1 MLKNEYFS
9 NSYRVLIVYKP
20 FHFLFIL
27 LEYFM
32 TFITQITLYTIK
44 FKINLEQKISSVY
57 FYAIFIQQTN
67 KLPEYSKLTIV
78 ILIFV
83 LIFVYFSIYTK
94 FAFENKHLFNSIIIN
109 IFEIFIFRFILIII
123 FHILLAIQGIAGI
136 IMIIVSIPL
145 IFLIM
150 KDFTFNHLYYFSPH
164 FIKYPYDYYSSI
176 NDLFHIVEK
185 IFLSIALQSSIPPLN
200 EFLYISSI
208 IFQIGNFVYSIYIFY
223 YKSYYIM
230 SNIFL
235 NKFRFSLV
243 ASSIIINLILIIL
256 GMKNFMIYTFLF
268 LCLNIIVIVFLL
280 IQVFYN
286 PYSKAFFSTDDN
298 IENLYFYYYIIDH
311 LRNDSFILEEKL
323 REHFIKC
330 QKCNL
335 CKNLKSYLSKKK
347 CYKVVYKILY
357 SKVGVLEH
365 TMNEI
370 IHNVLVKGNEA
381 LKYNSFYLINLLYCY
396 YLNINKSNYVLSLNL
411 KLLFE
416 IINLENKNIL
426 ENHLLSTEQIT
437 LINEFLSKADGILDK
452 IKVILTESILKEKII
467 YFFSLYEELFE
478 LKSKKFR
485 NKLYYNKNEGIIN
498 FFKYISI
505 CSMIY
510 EEIFNVSL
518 SNGGISL
525 KENQIF
531 LDDISNK
538 NGINL
543 NQIIIEL
550 DLLSFEDKIIYIL
563 GELSKYNGK
572 AMCQLFP
579 NIFKTKQLT
588 IMKNKIMNAKY
599 LSFINKDKDFFQNNM
614 NKKGKGDDEQY
625 ICLDLLCYDEV
636 KHKKNFAMISLRLNL
651 IYPLNMTKKVLL
663 TGLYSIDK
671 NIIITLDKSTK
682 ESKKEIV
689 LNSDEKKVESEIG
702 NYSWNEI
709 DLIKYK
715 NNNKYYNG
723 KKLLFITKYFIN
735 PNCYNIYSI
744 FYTEKQRTFKMDRMS
759 EGYQKNNNIYDLESK
774 NNLAES
780 TTHNFN
786 FMMQSQTASTFNQ
799 LSNDVQNFKKR
810 DKGGKKDN
818 KKTHYFKY
826 YQIGLLFLSFCIF
839 LFQIIAHIT
848 LNNTLIHIGNKN
860 TALTWLK
867 NYYGIYNNVFIST
880 LSIACIAE
888 SPENA
893 ECESIVTSFINR
905 FLPRGPPG
913 FAIRNFLFNQNRGTI
928 TFALINVRAQILNSL
943 SSSNDETMNSL
954 LTSEMTTFSVS
965 QNITNNGT
973 ELLAIKQN
981 NSFIDVLNLITSG
994 FIVVTSETTNINDT
1008 IYILNRIDY
1017 GGDWVFSKEP
1027 FKNVKLE
1034 GHLTPYQIQ
1043 FYYLILNY
1051 HQFIEKL
1058 DAISNILSETSYKT
1072 VLNNVSIIKIIIIII
1087 WIAHIFLQ
1095 VIIYF
1100 YIQGYY
1106 KILAELFND
1115 IEKKMD
1121 LKNDE
1126 ISVRDMFLQ
1135 KIEKLKIIISLYKQ
1149 DIYQAIVDLNFIYDN
1164 YKKFIEEKNKEMA
1177 KYLKR
1182 EKFLNEKILTKKDK
1196 TKKEIQ
1202 KIVSSIKSNRL
1213 YLYFIAFC
1221 SLTSIVISIVLYI
1234 IWISYESIYIR
1245 IFYLVDSHGNLIN
1258 DAYKIVNYYELMI
1271 YNSITLEDINNFEH
1285 FNTSNG
1291 DDLFERL
1298 YTDLEDLYESRKYMD
1313 NLNDYNL
1320 DNIDKYFDHNCS
1332 SFIDQIFE
1340 TSQSLI
1346 QSRRNG
1352 HDLSGFY
1359 KSICEMGKVFQS
1371 NNYKHIFS
1379 MLFEIIQLGIN
1390 KIKDH
1395 SYEGLISYMKSYEHG
1410 KATFI
1415 FIFVYYSIVEI
1426 LAFRVQRQSYE
1437 KITEL
1442 IYYYLHTGFI
1452 IYYIASFVF
1461 IFIIIFV
1468 YIYKFNKNYHELHEM
1483 KKVFKIC
1490 NKRE

>member
-9 NSYRVLIVYKP
+9 NSYRSLIIYKP
-20 FHFLFIL
+20 FHFLVIL
-27 LEYFM
+27 LEYFL
-32 TFITQITLYTIK
+32 TFLSQITLYTIK
-44 FKINLEQKISSVY
+44 FNVSLGEKISSVY
-57 FYAIFIQQTN
+57 FYAIFIQQIN
-67 KLPEYSKLTIV
+67 KLPEYSKLII
-78 ILIFV
+78 ILIMFV
-83 LIFVYFSIYTK
+83 LIFLYFFVYTK
-94 FAFENKHLFNSIIIN
+94 FAFENKHLFNLVVIN

-123 FHILLAIQGIAGI
+123 FHILLAIQDIPGI

-176 NDLFHIVEK
+176 NDIFHIVEK

-200 EFLYISSI
+200 EFLYSFSL
-208 IFQIGNFVYSIYIFY
+208 IFQIGNFIFSIYIFY

-243 ASSIIINLILIIL
+243 TSSIIINLILILL
-256 GMKNFMIYTFLF
+256 GMKNFMIYSFLF
-268 LCLNIIVIVFLL
+268 LCLNIIVIVF
-280 IQVFYN
+280 IFVQVFYN

-298 IENLYFYYYIIDH
+298 IDNLYFYYYIIDH
-311 LRNDSFILEEKL
+311 LRNDSFLLEEKL
-323 REHFIKC
+323 KEHFIKC

-335 CKNLKSYLSKKK
+335 CKNLKNYLSKKK
-347 CYKVVYKILY
+347 CYKIVYKILY
-357 SKVGVLEH
+357 NKVGVLEH

-381 LKYNSFYLINLLYCY
+381 LKFNSFYLINLLYCY
-396 YLNINKSNYVLSLNL
+396 YLNINRKNYILSLNL

-416 IINLENKNIL
+416 IINSENKNIL

-437 LINEFLSKADGILDK
+437 LINEFLSKADNILDK
-452 IKVILTESILKEKII
+452 IKIILTETILKEKIVN
-467 YFFSLYEELFE
+467 FFSLYEEIFQ

-538 NGINL
+538 NGVNL

-563 GELSKYNGK
+563 GELSKYHGK

-579 NIFKTKQLT
+579 NIFKTKQLA
-588 IMKNKIMNAKY
+588 IMKNKIMNAKT
-599 LSFINKDKDFFQNNM
+599 LSLINKDKDFFQNGM
-614 NKKGKGDDEQY
+614 NKKGKSDEEQY
-625 ICLDLLCYDEV
+625 ICLDLLCYNEV
-636 KHKKNFAMISLRLNL
+636 NHKKNFVMIALRLNL
-651 IYPLNMTKKVLL
+651 IYPLTLTKKVLL
-663 TGLYSIDK
+663 TGLYSMDK
-671 NIIITLDKSTK
+671 NIIITLDKSTE

-689 LNSDEKKVESEIG
+689 LNTDEKKIESEIG

-723 KKLLFITKYFIN
+723 KKLLFLTKYFIN

-744 FYTEKQRTFKMDRMS
+744 FFTEKQRTFKMDRMS
-759 EGYQKNNNIYDLESK
+759 EVYQKNNNIYDHESK

-786 FMMQSQTASTFNQ
+786 FMMQSQTSSTFNQ
-799 LSNDVQNFKKR
+799 ISNDVQNFKKR

-826 YQIGLLFLSFCIF
+826 YQIALLFLAFSIF
-839 LFQIIAHIT
+839 LFQIISHVT
-848 LNNTLIHIGNKN
+848 LNYSLIHISNKN
-860 TALTWLK
+860 TALIWLK
-867 NYYGIYNNVFIST
+867 NYYGIYNNLFTYT
-880 LSIACIAE
+880 LSYVCLAK
-888 SPENA
+888 SPKNED
-893 ECESIVTSFINR
+893 CESIVTHFVTE
-905 FLPRGPPG
+905 FLQDLHRPPM
-913 FAIRNFLFNQNRGTI
+913 AITMFLFMQTYGT
-928 TFALINVRAQILNSL
+928 THNALINVRGEILNSL

-954 LTSEMTTFSVS
+954 LNSEMTTITIS
-965 QNITNNGT
+965 QNMTNNGT
-973 ELLAIKQN
+973 KILANKQN
-981 NSFIDVLNLITSG
+981 NSFIDVLNLMTSG
-994 FIVVTSETTNINDT
+994 FIVLTSDSKYINDI
-1008 IYILNRIDY
+1008 IYILDKVDY
-1017 GGDWVFSKEP
+1017 DADWVKSEEP
-1027 FKNVKLE
+1027 FKYAKSEDN
-1034 GHLTPYQIQ
+1034 LTPYQIQ
-1043 FYYLILNY
+1043 LYYLILNY
-1051 HQFIEKL
+1051 QKFLEKL
-1058 DAISNILSETSYKT
+1058 DVISNTLSDTSNRT
-1072 VLNNVSIIKIIIIII
+1072 VINNVRTIKIIIIII
-1087 WIAHIFLQ
+1087 LIAHLFLQ
-1095 VIIYF
+1095 AIIYF

-1121 LKNDE
+1121 LKNDD

-1164 YKKFIEEKNKEMA
+1164 YKKFIEEKNKELA

-1182 EKFLNEKILTKKDK
+1182 EKFLNEKIVTKKDK
-1196 TKKEIQ
+1196 TQKEIE

-1221 SLTSIVISIVLYI
+1221 SLIAIVISIVLYI
-1234 IWISYESIYIR
+1234 IWISYQSIYDR
-1245 IFYLVDSHGNLIN
+1245 IFYLIESHGNLIN
-1258 DAYKIVNYYELMI
+1258 DAYKIGNYYHLML
-1271 YNSITLEDINNFEH
+1271 YNSITLDDINKFEH
-1285 FNTSNG
+1285 FDTSNG
-1291 DDLFERL
+1291 EDLFTRL
-1298 YTDLEDLYESRKYMD
+1298 YSDLEDLYESRKYME
-1313 NLNDYNL
+1313 NLKDYNL

-1332 SFIDQIFE
+1332 SFVDELFE

-1346 QSRRNG
+1346 ASKRNG
-1352 HDLSGFY
+1352 DFSGFF
-1359 KSICEMGKVFQS
+1359 KSICEKGNVFKS
-1371 NNYKHIFS
+1371 KNYKHIFS

-1390 KIKDH
+1390 QIKDH
-1395 SYEGLISYMKSYEHG
+1395 SYEGLMAHFKSYAYG
-1410 KATFI
+1410 KSTFT
-1415 FIFVYYSIVEI
+1415 FIFVYFHTFEI
-1426 LAFRVQRQSYE
+1426 LAYRVQRQSYE

-1461 IFIIIFV
+1461 ILIIIFV
-1468 YIYKFNKNYHELHEM
+1468 YVYKFNRNYHELHEM